1 MRRRLPPTRRP
12 VLRGPG
18 RLPAA
23 LASLG
28 LVAVAAPLAEARQP
42 PSETAGVDLVALSVE
57 VRELRALAVDP
68 DRALEAVLALT
79 RIVEDLESRR
89 GPEAD
94 LPELETELLL
104 RASEYRARAELSR
117 GNRDAAADGFRLIL
131 LADPAWELDRADL
144 SPAVVEVF
152 DRERSSLVAWLT
164 VRTDPDGAEV
174 RVGGTLVGRTPL
186 LGRPVHAGFL
196 SVVIERVG
204 YGAVEEPRRE
214 ALPGEIIMIDHT
226 LERSGPVLPVITFP
240 AGVTVRVGGRVVG
253 STSGSL
259 PEELRPLAPPAFADQ
274 EFSAPLELGSLALG
288 ANEIVFEAPCRRPTR
303 LTFHADE
310 ARDYLPQF
318 VRLQPSTGGLR
329 IESEPGGG
337 TVVLD
342 GEERGATPLSFSA
355 MCSGDH
361 EVEIR
366 HPAGRCA
373 RSFRVSRGAR
383 TVVRC
388 EIAPVLVLTADP
400 PDQPAARAVREALE
414 AADGFF
420 FSPAPVPVEPQAEI
434 RLVTPERGAGPAR
447 VEFLAAGA
455 ERPDTA
461 AFDGFEPRTAVA
473 ALQSLLASPDRR
485 RPWLGLSATVRRT
498 HAPEGTLRRLEVVSV
513 HPTGPALLAGFEPG
527 DLLVEAGGVAISD
540 EVGFRD
546 GFARESPGRVL
557 EVLARRRDSD
567 RVLRVE
573 VGETPVLP
581 SLSGDRCNRR
591 LVALGGEF
599 ARGQDDFGRRLEAA
613 ICWILLG
620 DPGRAMLETLGETP
634 EAGPSGIGEGTFLY
648 YRGVALAALGE
659 RQRAR
664 AAFEAAAAAE
674 GATLVTHDG
683 PLLAPLARR
692 RAEALP

>member
-1 MRRRLPPTRRP
+1 MRLRVPPLRRP
-12 VLRGPG
+12 VL
-18 RLPAA
+18 
-23 LASLG
+23 LALG
-28 LVAVAAPLAEARQP
+28 LAAVIPAPARGGQDP
-42 PSETAGVDLVALSVE
+42 AETAGFDLVALSVE
-57 VRELRALAVDP
+57 VRELRVPAADP

-89 GPEAD
+89 DPEGN

-144 SPAVVEVF
+144 VPAVVEVF
-152 DRERSSLVAWLT
+152 DRARSSLVAWLT

-174 RVGGTLVGRTPL
+174 RVDGTLVGKTPL

-214 ALPGEIIMIDHT
+214 ALPGEIIILDHT
-226 LERSGPVLPVITFP
+226 LERSGPVLPVVTFP
-240 AGVTVRVGGRVVG
+240 AGVTVRVGGRVAG

-274 EFSAPLELGSLALG
+274 AFSAPLELGSLVLG
-288 ANEIVFEAPCRRPTR
+288 PNEIVFEAPCRRPTR

-318 VRLQPSTGGLR
+318 VRLPASTGGLR
-329 IESEPGGG
+329 IESEPAGG
-337 TVVLD
+337 TVFLD
-342 GEERGATPLSFSA
+342 GEDLGATPLSFSA

-361 EVEIR
+361 AVEIR

-373 RSFRVSRGAR
+373 RAFRVSRGAR

-388 EIAPVLVLTADP
+388 EIAPVLALTADP
-400 PDQPAARAVREALE
+400 PDQPAAALVREALE
-414 AADGFF
+414 AAEGFHF
-420 FSPAPVPVEPQAEI
+420 APASGPAEPQAEI
-434 RLVTPERGAGPAR
+434 RLVTPEPGAGPAR
-447 VEFLAAGA
+447 IEFLAAGA

-461 AFDGFEPRTAVA
+461 VFDAFEPRTAVA
-473 ALQSLLASPDRR
+473 GLESLLASPERG
-485 RPWLGLSATVRRT
+485 RPWLGLGATVRRT
-498 HAPEGTLRRLEVVSV
+498 HAPEGPLRRLEVVSV

-527 DLLVEAGGVAISD
+527 DILVEAGGVALSD
-540 EVGFRD
+540 EAGFLD
-546 GFARESPGRVL
+546 GFARETPGRVL

-573 VGETPVLP
+573 IGETPVLP

-620 DPGRAMLETLGETP
+620 DPGRAMLETLAEPPGV
-634 EAGPSGIGEGTFLY
+634 GPAGIGEGTFLY

-664 AAFEAAAAAE
+664 AAFEAAASAE
-674 GATLVTHDG
+674 GATLITHDG

-692 RAEALP
+692 RAEALR